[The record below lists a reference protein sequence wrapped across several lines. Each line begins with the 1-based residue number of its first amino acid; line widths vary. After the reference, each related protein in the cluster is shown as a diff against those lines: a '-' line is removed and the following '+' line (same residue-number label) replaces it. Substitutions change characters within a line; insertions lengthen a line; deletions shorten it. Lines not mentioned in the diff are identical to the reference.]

1 MPEESTARSE
11 AELRRPRRSSGDR
24 ARHGSPPVPRQR
36 PLPEQKAARVDF
48 LLATTVAIDPWSLTT
63 AVRAF
68 ERRSLDNDNAFVQ
81 SNNECECA

>member
-1 MPEESTARSE
+1 LATAIT
-11 AELRRPRRSSGDR
+11 AV
-24 ARHGSPPVPRQR
+24 AAQPVRLFPAND
-36 PLPEQKAARVDF
+36 LSPEQKAAGVDF
-48 LLATTVAIDPWSLTT
+48 LLATTVAINPWSLTT